1 MRPSTSG
8 AAALSP
14 ADLFDENGNLKKFR
28 FVSAHQH
35 LMGLLDSQFDEDNY
49 SLFRYKIYSE
59 QKDENGD
66 SVGIWNQFG
75 YKVGWNGAG
84 AYFRR
89 TALMELFCSY
99 LVPENDSQ
107 KSILHGFGKP
117 VSRKRYDRIESFIR
131 SQINQK
137 KHNTRM
143 KKAVRNWESDL
154 NWLNNHLQ
162 VLLQRGHFE
171 LCENQDD
178 PNVPLVER
186 KFLEEKEIEKGTVIR
201 FVDDPPTTSSKLS
214 KEEID
219 YIISTL

>member
-14 ADLFDENGNLKKFR
+14 VDLFDENGNLKKFR
-28 FVSAHQH
+28 FVNAHQH

-75 YKVGWNGAG
+75 YKVGLNGRR

-117 VSRKRYDRIESFIR
+117 VSRKRYERIRSFIN
-131 SQINQK
+131 SQIKQK
-137 KHNTRM
+137 KYNPRM
-143 KKAVRNWESDL
+143 KLAVEDWKSDL
-154 NWLNNHLQ
+154 EWLNRYLSR
-162 VLLQRGHFE
+162 LLVKGDFE
-171 LCENQDD
+171 LCPNQDD
-178 PNVPLVER
+178 SSIPL
-186 KFLEEKEIEKGTVIR
+186 IELKLPEPVIETMS
-201 FVDDPPTTSSKLS
+201 PIAL
-214 KEEID
+214 
-219 YIISTL
+219 L